1 MTSVNSKVT
10 LTSFFLSGLPVTSL
24 EKLHLD
30 EMDLEPW
37 SGVGGTTA
45 IWGTAFGANGST
57 LTKLVVG
64 FIAAKPINI
73 SEPHSF
79 SSSDAIPSKYN

>member
-1 MTSVNSKVT
+1 M
-10 LTSFFLSGLPVTSL
+10 SL
-24 EKLHLD
+24 EKLLLD
-30 EMDLEPW
+30 IIDLEPW

-64 FIAAKPINI
+64 FMAAKPINI
-73 SEPHSF
+73 KDPHSL
-79 SSSDAIPSKYN
+79 SSSDALPSKYNACYGIN